1 MMVNVFNK
9 VRILGF
15 FSFFSVNEF
24 IGFKLQIFCD
34 KDPTKQKG
42 KTMAHEKK
50 LLGGS
55 LVLFSDD

>member
-1 MMVNVFNK
+1 MVNVFNK

-15 FSFFSVNEF
+15 FSVNEF
-24 IGFKLQIFCD
+24 FGFKLQIFSD